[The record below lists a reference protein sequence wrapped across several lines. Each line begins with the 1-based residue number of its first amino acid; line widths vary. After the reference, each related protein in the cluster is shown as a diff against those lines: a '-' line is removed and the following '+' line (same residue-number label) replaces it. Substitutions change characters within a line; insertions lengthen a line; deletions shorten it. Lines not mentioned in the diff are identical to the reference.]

1 MMTLLCKQKALYIKA
16 CVIANGITDSQGD
29 TLQTTD
35 IKKIFTSFNNQDNFE
50 LNHNNIPINEV
61 SLIENYINAT
71 DEKIGNL
78 IVPKGSWLVVIRV
91 DNPEIKKLILNNEIQ
106 GISLYNYVGEK
117 CKANLNGTVRYQDII
132 DKECVIPVFISFV
145 EQGANGYPLHVM
157 DYETYIQKS
166 KKVKFMDFKEFID
179 GLKGLIKQAEEVEP
193 VKDEKEEEPMTDE
206 KENKKEDST
215 KEPVTEKETDKK
227 GSNDKPVIEKEDK
240 IDEKPVT
247 ENTEEKPMEKEPS
260 IKELMDRITALE
272 NKIDEIYKEK
282 ILDDADDIVE
292 ETIAPKI
299 VKSEKELNIR
309 EPVKVSNYYEM
320 TNRDP
325 VTGKK
330 IRK

>member
-91 DNPEIKKLILNNEIQ
+91 DNPEIKKLILQNEIQ

-193 VKDEKEEEPMTDE
+193 ANDKKEEPVTDE
-206 KENKKEDST
+206 KETKKDD
-215 KEPVTEKETDKK
+215 KPVIEKECKTDKE
-227 GSNDKPVIEKEDK
+227 PVIEKEDK
-240 IDEKPVT
+240 IDEEPVT

-272 NKIDEIYKEK
+272 NKIDEIYKEEV
-282 ILDDADDIVE
+282 IDNDDKTTE

>member
-29 TLQTTD
+29 TLETTD

-193 VKDEKEEEPMTDE
+193 AKDEKEEPVTDE
-206 KENKKEDST
+206 KETKKDD
-215 KEPVTEKETDKK
+215 KPVIEKECKTDKE
-227 GSNDKPVIEKEDK
+227 PVIEKEDK

-247 ENTEEKPMEKEPS
+247 ENTEEPMENEPS

-272 NKIDEIYKEK
+272 NKIDEIYKEEV
-282 ILDDADDIVE
+282 IDDDNKTTE

>member
-193 VKDEKEEEPMTDE
+193 ANDKKEEPVTDEKEE
-206 KENKKEDST
+206 
-215 KEPVTEKETDKK
+215 PVTADEKETDKK
-227 GSNDKPVIEKEDK
+227 VSTDEPVIEKEDK
-240 IDEKPVT
+240 ISEEPVT
-247 ENTEEKPMEKEPS
+247 ENTEEKPMENEPS
-260 IKELMDRITALE
+260 IKELMDRIEALE
-272 NKIDEIYKEK
+272 NKIDEIYKEEV
-282 ILDDADDIVE
+282 IDNDDKIVE

>member
-78 IVPKGSWLVVIRV
+78 IVPRGSWLVVIRV

-193 VKDEKEEEPMTDE
+193 VNDKEEEPVTDE
-206 KENKKEDST
+206 KENKKEEDST
-215 KEPVTEKETDKK
+215 KE
-227 GSNDKPVIEKEDK
+227 PVIEKEDK
-240 IDEKPVT
+240 IDNEPVT
-247 ENTEEKPMEKEPS
+247 ENTEEPMEKEPS

-282 ILDDADDIVE
+282 IIDDADDIVE

>member
-29 TLQTTD
+29 TLETTD

-78 IVPKGSWLVVIRV
+78 IVPKGSWLIVIRV

-193 VKDEKEEEPMTDE
+193 VNDEKEE
-206 KENKKEDST
+206 
-215 KEPVTEKETDKK
+215 PVTDKEETDKK
-227 GSNDKPVIEKEDK
+227 VSTKEPVIEKEDK

-260 IKELMDRITALE
+260 IKELMDRIVALE
-272 NKIDEIYKEK
+272 NKIDEIYKEEV
-282 ILDDADDIVE
+282 IDDDNKTVE
-292 ETIAPKI
+292 EPIAPKI

>member
-71 DEKIGNL
+71 DEKIGNI

-193 VKDEKEEEPMTDE
+193 AND
-206 KENKKEDST
+206 KKE
-215 KEPVTEKETDKK
+215 EPVTDEKETDKK
-227 GSNDKPVIEKEDK
+227 VSTDEPVIEKEDK
-240 IDEKPVT
+240 ISEEPVT
-247 ENTEEKPMEKEPS
+247 ENTEEKPMENEPS
-260 IKELMDRITALE
+260 IKELMDRIEALE
-272 NKIDEIYKEK
+272 NKIDEIYKEEV
-282 ILDDADDIVE
+282 IDNDDKIVE

>member
-29 TLQTTD
+29 TLETTD

-78 IVPKGSWLVVIRV
+78 IVPTGSWLVVIRV

-193 VKDEKEEEPMTDE
+193 TKENTKEPEPMTDE

-215 KEPVTEKETDKK
+215 KE
-227 GSNDKPVIEKEDK
+227 PVIEKEDK

-247 ENTEEKPMEKEPS
+247 ENTEEKPIEKEPS

-272 NKIDEIYKEK
+272 TKIDEIYKEK
-282 ILDDADDIVE
+282 IIDDADDIVE

>member
-78 IVPKGSWLVVIRV
+78 IAPKGSWLVVIRV

-193 VKDEKEEEPMTDE
+193 ANDKKEEPVTDEKEE
-206 KENKKEDST
+206 
-215 KEPVTEKETDKK
+215 PVTADEKETDKK
-227 GSNDKPVIEKEDK
+227 VSTDEPVIEKEDK
-240 IDEKPVT
+240 ISEEPVT
-247 ENTEEKPMEKEPS
+247 ENTEEPMENEPS
-260 IKELMDRITALE
+260 IKELMDRIEALE
-272 NKIDEIYKEK
+272 NKIDEIYKEEV
-282 ILDDADDIVE
+282 IDDDKMVE

>member
-1 MMTLLCKQKALYIKA
+1 MTLLCKQKALYIKA

-29 TLQTTD
+29 TLETTD
-35 IKKIFTSFNNQDNFE
+35 IKKIFTSFNNQDSFE

-78 IVPKGSWLVVIRV
+78 IVPKGSWVIVIRV

-117 CKANLNGTVRYQDII
+117 CKANLNGTIRYQDII

-193 VKDEKEEEPMTDE
+193 TKENSNETEPVSDEKET
-206 KENKKEDST
+206 KKED
-215 KEPVTEKETDKK
+215 KPVIEKECKTDE
-227 GSNDKPVIEKEDK
+227 KPVIEKEDK
-240 IDEKPVT
+240 ISEKPVT
-247 ENTEEKPMEKEPS
+247 ENTEEPMENEPS

-272 NKIDEIYKEK
+272 TKIDEIYKEK
-282 ILDDADDIVE
+282 IIDDADDIVE

>member
-193 VKDEKEEEPMTDE
+193 TKENTEETEPMTDE
-206 KENKKEDST
+206 KETKKEDST
-215 KEPVTEKETDKK
+215 KEPV
-227 GSNDKPVIEKEDK
+227 IEKEDK
-240 IDEKPVT
+240 ISEEPVT
-247 ENTEEKPMEKEPS
+247 ENTEEPMENEPS
-260 IKELMDRITALE
+260 IKELMDRIEALE
-272 NKIDEIYKEK
+272 NKIDEIYKEEVIDDDK
-282 ILDDADDIVE
+282 IME

>member
-1 MMTLLCKQKALYIKA
+1 MTLLCKQKALYIKA

-29 TLQTTD
+29 TLETTD
-35 IKKIFTSFNNQDNFE
+35 IKKNITSINNQDRFE

-117 CKANLNGTVRYQDII
+117 CKANLNGTIRYQDII

-193 VKDEKEEEPMTDE
+193 TNDKKEEPVTDE
-206 KENKKEDST
+206 KETKKED
-215 KEPVTEKETDKK
+215 KPVIEKECKTDE
-227 GSNDKPVIEKEDK
+227 KPVIEKEDK
-240 IDEKPVT
+240 NDEKPVT
-247 ENTEEKPMEKEPS
+247 ENTEEKPMENEPS

-272 NKIDEIYKEK
+272 TKIDEIYKEK
-282 ILDDADDIVE
+282 IIDDADDIVE

>member
-29 TLQTTD
+29 TLETTD

-193 VKDEKEEEPMTDE
+193 ANDKKEEPVTDE
-206 KENKKEDST
+206 KENKKDD
-215 KEPVTEKETDKK
+215 KPVIEKECKTDKE
-227 GSNDKPVIEKEDK
+227 PVIEKEDK

-247 ENTEEKPMEKEPS
+247 ENTEEPMEKEPS
-260 IKELMDRITALE
+260 IKELIDRITALE

-282 ILDDADDIVE
+282 IIDDADDIVE

-320 TNRDP
+320 TNREP
-325 VTGKK
+325 ITEKK

>member
-29 TLQTTD
+29 TLETTD
-35 IKKIFTSFNNQDNFE
+35 IKKIFTSFNNQDSFE

-78 IVPKGSWLVVIRV
+78 IVPKGSWVIVIRV

-117 CKANLNGTVRYQDII
+117 CKANLNGTIRYQDII
-132 DKECVIPVFISFV
+132 DKECVIPLFISFV

-193 VKDEKEEEPMTDE
+193 TKENSNETEPMTDE
-206 KENKKEDST
+206 KETKKDD
-215 KEPVTEKETDKK
+215 KPVIEKECKTDKE
-227 GSNDKPVIEKEDK
+227 PVIEKEDK
-240 IDEKPVT
+240 ISEKPVT
-247 ENTEEKPMEKEPS
+247 ENTEEKPMENEPS

-272 NKIDEIYKEK
+272 TKIDEIYKEK
-282 ILDDADDIVE
+282 IIDDADDIVE

>member
-29 TLQTTD
+29 TLETTD

-78 IVPKGSWLVVIRV
+78 IVPRGSWLVVIRV

-106 GISLYNYVGEK
+106 GISLYNYVGER

-193 VKDEKEEEPMTDE
+193 VKDEKEEPVTDE
-206 KENKKEDST
+206 KETKKEEVST
-215 KEPVTEKETDKK
+215 KE
-227 GSNDKPVIEKEDK
+227 PVIEKEDK

-247 ENTEEKPMEKEPS
+247 ENTEEKPMENEPS

-272 NKIDEIYKEK
+272 NKIDEIYKKEV
-282 ILDDADDIVE
+282 IDNDEETVE

-299 VKSEKELNIR
+299 VKSEKELNIK

>member
-193 VKDEKEEEPMTDE
+193 ANDKKEEPVTDE
-206 KENKKEDST
+206 KETKKDD
-215 KEPVTEKETDKK
+215 KPVIEKECKTDKE
-227 GSNDKPVIEKEDK
+227 PVIEKEDK

-247 ENTEEKPMEKEPS
+247 ENTEEPMENEPS
-260 IKELMDRITALE
+260 IKELMDRIAALE
-272 NKIDEIYKEK
+272 NKIDEIYKEEVIDNDEK
-282 ILDDADDIVE
+282 IVE

>member
-29 TLQTTD
+29 TLETTD

-78 IVPKGSWLVVIRV
+78 IVPRGSWLVVIRV

-193 VKDEKEEEPMTDE
+193 TKETEPVTDE
-206 KENKKEDST
+206 KETKKDD
-215 KEPVTEKETDKK
+215 KPVIEKECKTDEE
-227 GSNDKPVIEKEDK
+227 PVIEKEDK

-247 ENTEEKPMEKEPS
+247 ENTEEPMENEPS

-282 ILDDADDIVE
+282 IIDDADDIVE

>member
-29 TLQTTD
+29 TLETTD

-91 DNPEIKKLILNNEIQ
+91 DNPEIKKLILQNEIQ

-193 VKDEKEEEPMTDE
+193 VKDEKEE
-206 KENKKEDST
+206 
-215 KEPVTEKETDKK
+215 PVTDEKETDKK
-227 GSNDKPVIEKEDK
+227 VSTKEPVIEKECK
-240 IDEKPVT
+240 TDEEPTIEKA
-247 ENTEEKPMEKEPS
+247 EEEPMEKEPS

-272 NKIDEIYKEK
+272 NKIDEIYKKEV
-282 ILDDADDIVE
+282 IDDDDNKTVE

-309 EPVKVSNYYEM
+309 EPVKISNYYEM

>member
-78 IVPKGSWLVVIRV
+78 IVPRGSWLVVIRV
-91 DNPEIKKLILNNEIQ
+91 DNPEIKKLILKNEIQ

-193 VKDEKEEEPMTDE
+193 VNDNEEEPVTD
-206 KENKKEDST
+206 
-215 KEPVTEKETDKK
+215 EKETDKK
-227 GSNDKPVIEKEDK
+227 VSNDEPVIEKECK
-240 IDEKPVT
+240 TDEEPVIEKAEEEEIKEPI
-247 ENTEEKPMEKEPS
+247 ENEPS
-260 IKELMDRITALE
+260 IKELMDRIVALE
-272 NKIDEIYKEK
+272 NKIDEIYKEEV
-282 ILDDADDIVE
+282 IDDEIVE

>member
-78 IVPKGSWLVVIRV
+78 IVPRGSWLVVIRV

-145 EQGANGYPLHVM
+145 EHGANGYPLHVM

-193 VKDEKEEEPMTDE
+193 TKENSNETEPVTDE
-206 KENKKEDST
+206 KETKKDD
-215 KEPVTEKETDKK
+215 KPVIEKECKTDEE
-227 GSNDKPVIEKEDK
+227 PVIEKEDK
-240 IDEKPVT
+240 IEKPVT
-247 ENTEEKPMEKEPS
+247 ENTEEPMEKEPS

-272 NKIDEIYKEK
+272 NKIDEIYKEEVIDK
-282 ILDDADDIVE
+282 DDDEIVE
-292 ETIAPKI
+292 EPIAPKI

>member
-29 TLQTTD
+29 TLETTD

-193 VKDEKEEEPMTDE
+193 TKENSKETEPMTDE
-206 KENKKEDST
+206 KETKKDD
-215 KEPVTEKETDKK
+215 KPVIEKECKTDEE
-227 GSNDKPVIEKEDK
+227 PVIEKEDK

-282 ILDDADDIVE
+282 IIDDADDIVE

>member
-29 TLQTTD
+29 TLETTD

-193 VKDEKEEEPMTDE
+193 TKENSNETEPMTDE
-206 KENKKEDST
+206 KETDKKVST
-215 KEPVTEKETDKK
+215 KE
-227 GSNDKPVIEKEDK
+227 PVIEKEDK
-240 IDEKPVT
+240 ITEEPVT
-247 ENTEEKPMEKEPS
+247 ENTKEEPMEKEPS

-272 NKIDEIYKEK
+272 NKIDEIYKEEV
-282 ILDDADDIVE
+282 IDNDDKTTE

-299 VKSEKELNIR
+299 VKSEKELNIM

>member
-29 TLQTTD
+29 TLETTD

-78 IVPKGSWLVVIRV
+78 IVPKGSWLIVIRV

-193 VKDEKEEEPMTDE
+193 VKDEKEEPVTDE

-215 KEPVTEKETDKK
+215 KEPV
-227 GSNDKPVIEKEDK
+227 IEKECKTD
-240 IDEKPVT
+240 DEPTIEKA
-247 ENTEEKPMEKEPS
+247 EEKPIENEPS

-282 ILDDADDIVE
+282 IIDDADDIVE

>member
-29 TLQTTD
+29 TLETTD
-35 IKKIFTSFNNQDNFE
+35 IKKIFTSFNNQDSFE

-106 GISLYNYVGEK
+106 GISLYNYVGER

-193 VKDEKEEEPMTDE
+193 VKDEKEEPMTDE
-206 KENKKEDST
+206 KE
-215 KEPVTEKETDKK
+215 TDKK
-227 GSNDKPVIEKEDK
+227 VSNDEPVIEKECKTDDEPVIEKEDK

-247 ENTEEKPMEKEPS
+247 ENTEEPIENEPS

-282 ILDDADDIVE
+282 IIDDADDIVE

>member
-78 IVPKGSWLVVIRV
+78 IVPRGSWLVVIRV

-145 EQGANGYPLHVM
+145 EHGANGYPLHVM

-193 VKDEKEEEPMTDE
+193 TKENSNETEPMTDE
-206 KENKKEDST
+206 KETKKDD
-215 KEPVTEKETDKK
+215 KPVIEKECKTDE
-227 GSNDKPVIEKEDK
+227 KPVIEKEDK

-247 ENTEEKPMEKEPS
+247 ENTEEPMENEPS

-272 NKIDEIYKEK
+272 NKIDEIYKEEV
-282 ILDDADDIVE
+282 IDNDDKTTE

>member
-35 IKKIFTSFNNQDNFE
+35 IKKIFTSFNNQDSFE

-78 IVPKGSWLVVIRV
+78 IVPRGSWLVVIRV
-91 DNPEIKKLILNNEIQ
+91 DNPEIKKLILQNEIQ

-193 VKDEKEEEPMTDE
+193 AND
-206 KENKKEDST
+206 KKE
-215 KEPVTEKETDKK
+215 EPVTDEKETDKK
-227 GSNDKPVIEKEDK
+227 VSNDKPVIEKECKTDEEPVIEKEDK
-240 IDEKPVT
+240 IDDKPVT

-260 IKELMDRITALE
+260 IKELLDRITALE
-272 NKIDEIYKEK
+272 TKIDEIYKEEVNDNDEK
-282 ILDDADDIVE
+282 IME
-292 ETIAPKI
+292 EPIAPKI

>member
-78 IVPKGSWLVVIRV
+78 IVPSGSWLVVIRV

-193 VKDEKEEEPMTDE
+193 AND
-206 KENKKEDST
+206 KKE
-215 KEPVTEKETDKK
+215 EPVTDEKETDKK
-227 GSNDKPVIEKEDK
+227 VSTDEPVIEKEDK
-240 IDEKPVT
+240 ISEEPVT
-247 ENTEEKPMEKEPS
+247 ENTEEKPMENEPS
-260 IKELMDRITALE
+260 IKELMDRIEALE
-272 NKIDEIYKEK
+272 TKIDEIYKEEV
-282 ILDDADDIVE
+282 IDDDKIVE

>member
-78 IVPKGSWLVVIRV
+78 IVPRGSWLVVIRV

-193 VKDEKEEEPMTDE
+193 VND
-206 KENKKEDST
+206 KKE
-215 KEPVTEKETDKK
+215 EPVTDEKETDKK
-227 GSNDKPVIEKEDK
+227 VSNDDPVIEKECKTDEEPVIEKEDK

-247 ENTEEKPMEKEPS
+247 ENTEEKPMENEPS
-260 IKELMDRITALE
+260 IKELMDRIEALE
-272 NKIDEIYKEK
+272 TKIDEIYKEEV
-282 ILDDADDIVE
+282 IDDDEKIVE

>member
-29 TLQTTD
+29 TLETTD

-78 IVPKGSWLVVIRV
+78 IVPKGSWLIVIRV

-193 VKDEKEEEPMTDE
+193 VNDEKEEPMTDE
-206 KENKKEDST
+206 KETKKEEVPP
-215 KEPVTEKETDKK
+215 KE
-227 GSNDKPVIEKEDK
+227 PVIEKEDK

-247 ENTEEKPMEKEPS
+247 ENTEEKPMENEPS

-272 NKIDEIYKEK
+272 NKIDEIYKEEV
-282 ILDDADDIVE
+282 IDDDNKTVE

>member
-29 TLQTTD
+29 TLETTD

-193 VKDEKEEEPMTDE
+193 VNDKEEEPVTD
-206 KENKKEDST
+206 
-215 KEPVTEKETDKK
+215 EKETDKK
-227 GSNDKPVIEKEDK
+227 VSTKEPVIEKECKTDEEPVIEKAEEDK
-240 IDEKPVT
+240 I
-247 ENTEEKPMEKEPS
+247 EEPMEKEPS
-260 IKELMDRITALE
+260 IKELMDRIVALE
-272 NKIDEIYKEK
+272 NKIDEIYKEEV
-282 ILDDADDIVE
+282 IDDDNKTVE

>member
-78 IVPKGSWLVVIRV
+78 IVPRGSWLVVIRV

-193 VKDEKEEEPMTDE
+193 AND
-206 KENKKEDST
+206 KKE
-215 KEPVTEKETDKK
+215 EPVTDEKETDKK
-227 GSNDKPVIEKEDK
+227 VSTDEPVIEKEDK
-240 IDEKPVT
+240 ISEEPVT
-247 ENTEEKPMEKEPS
+247 ENTEEPMEKEPS
-260 IKELMDRITALE
+260 IKELMDRIEALE
-272 NKIDEIYKEK
+272 NKIDEIYKEEV
-282 ILDDADDIVE
+282 IDDDKIVE

>member
-1 MMTLLCKQKALYIKA
+1 MTLLCKQKALYIKA

-91 DNPEIKKLILNNEIQ
+91 DNPEIKKLILQNEIQ

-193 VKDEKEEEPMTDE
+193 ANDKKEEPVTDE

-215 KEPVTEKETDKK
+215 KE
-227 GSNDKPVIEKEDK
+227 PVIEKEDK

-272 NKIDEIYKEK
+272 TKIDEIYKEEV
-282 ILDDADDIVE
+282 IDNDDKTTE

>member
-193 VKDEKEEEPMTDE
+193 AND
-206 KENKKEDST
+206 KKE
-215 KEPVTEKETDKK
+215 EPVTDEKETDKK
-227 GSNDKPVIEKEDK
+227 VSNDEPVIEKECKTDDEPTIEKAEEDK
-240 IDEKPVT
+240 I
-247 ENTEEKPMEKEPS
+247 EEPMEKEPS

-272 NKIDEIYKEK
+272 TKIDEIYKEEV
-282 ILDDADDIVE
+282 IDDDNKTTE

>member
-78 IVPKGSWLVVIRV
+78 IVPRGSWLVVIRV

-193 VKDEKEEEPMTDE
+193 TKDEKEE
-206 KENKKEDST
+206 
-215 KEPVTEKETDKK
+215 PVTDEKETDKK
-227 GSNDKPVIEKEDK
+227 VSNDKPVIEKECKTD
-240 IDEKPVT
+240 DEPVI
-247 ENTEEKPMEKEPS
+247 EKAEEEKIEEPMENEPS

-272 NKIDEIYKEK
+272 NKIDEIYKKEV
-282 ILDDADDIVE
+282 IDDDDKTTD

>member
-29 TLQTTD
+29 TLETTD

-91 DNPEIKKLILNNEIQ
+91 DNPEIKKLILQNEIQ

-193 VKDEKEEEPMTDE
+193 ANDKKEEPVTDE

-215 KEPVTEKETDKK
+215 KE
-227 GSNDKPVIEKEDK
+227 PVIEKEDK

-247 ENTEEKPMEKEPS
+247 ENTEEPMEKEPS

-272 NKIDEIYKEK
+272 NKINEIYKEEV
-282 ILDDADDIVE
+282 IDDEEKIVE
-292 ETIAPKI
+292 EPIAPKI

>member
-29 TLQTTD
+29 TLETTD

-193 VKDEKEEEPMTDE
+193 AND
-206 KENKKEDST
+206 KKE
-215 KEPVTEKETDKK
+215 EPVTDEKETDKK
-227 GSNDKPVIEKEDK
+227 VSNDEPVIEKECKTDKEPVIEKEDK
-240 IDEKPVT
+240 IDNEPVT
-247 ENTEEKPMEKEPS
+247 ENTEEPMENEPS
-260 IKELMDRITALE
+260 IEELMDRITALE

-282 ILDDADDIVE
+282 IIDDADDIVE